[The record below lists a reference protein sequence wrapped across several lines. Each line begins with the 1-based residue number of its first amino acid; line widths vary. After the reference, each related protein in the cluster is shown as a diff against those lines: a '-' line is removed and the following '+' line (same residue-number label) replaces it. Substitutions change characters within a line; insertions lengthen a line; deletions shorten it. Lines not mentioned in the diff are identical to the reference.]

1 MKMKTYIKIILLIGL
16 MLTPSVIFAFP
27 FGPGPGNLEPACA
40 HCHTKGVFG
49 EGANQGM
56 IEISIDK
63 KAVKPEEEIT
73 VTVKTSGGDNG
84 VRGIFLVNKD
94 QKHPARDGWEIV
106 TDYLG
111 MKYNYVE
118 QGVAI
123 KGEPVTWRI
132 KAPKKPGKHSL
143 MGRLN
148 YGINPAEEI
157 PKDTENAKFLLTEPI
172 YIEVAGE
179 VISGK
184 DQISTKDLLK
194 IVNAQ
199 SSLREF
205 ADFGIN
211 WLMTLVSW
219 LLFTMAVSLHL
230 LRPYYVR
237 NLAKFTFNLGAEIWW
252 LLYILVRDL
261 MSVLAFVY
269 SLQITFPKHLLE
281 WAKPLGV
288 NYMAYTMPMLIGSM
302 ILGAALGLKLIG
314 DTEQRPRWFAIFNI
328 LMLAGYGF
336 YTFGV
341 FYASIGIDPL
351 VHRLAV
357 PYPR

>member
-1 MKMKTYIKIILLIGL
+1 MNIKKIKILILIIALALI
-16 MLTPSVIFAFP
+16 PSTGFAFP
-27 FGPGPGNLEPACA
+27 FGPGPGNIEPACA
-40 HCHTKGVFG
+40 HCHTRGVFG
-49 EGANQGM
+49 DGPKQGM
-56 IEISIDK
+56 ITINVDK
-63 KAVKPEEEIT
+63 KDVRPGEEIT
-73 VTVKTSGGDNG
+73 VAMKTSGGDNG
-84 VRGIFLVNKD
+84 VRGIFLVNKS

-106 TDYLG
+106 SDYIG
-111 MKYNYVE
+111 KKYNYVE

-123 KGEPVTWRI
+123 KDEPVIWKI
-132 KAPKKPGKHSL
+132 KAPRKPGKYTL
-143 MGRLN
+143 IGRLN
-148 YGINPAEEI
+148 YGIDPSVEI
-157 PKDTENAKFLLTEPI
+157 PKDTENAKFLLTEPV
-172 YIEVAGE
+172 YITVAGE
-179 VISGK
+179 AAAATG
-184 DQISTKDLLK
+184 QINVKDLLK
-194 IVNAQ
+194 IVNGQ

-205 ADFGIN
+205 SDFGIN

-252 LLYILVRDL
+252 LLYILIRDL

-288 NYMAYTMPMLIGSM
+288 DYMAYTMPMLIGSM
-302 ILGAALGLKLIG
+302 ILGLALGLKLVAN
-314 DTEQRPRWFAIFNI
+314 TEERPRWFAIFNI
-328 LMLAGYGF
+328 LILAGYAF
-336 YTFGV
+336 YTFGI

-351 VHRLAV
+351 VHRFGS

>member
-1 MKMKTYIKIILLIGL
+1 MKTYIKIILLIGL
-16 MLTPSVIFAFP
+16 MLTPSIIFAFP

-49 EGANQGM
+49 EGPNQGM

-73 VTVKTSGGDNG
+73 VTMKTSGGDNG
-84 VRGIFLVNKD
+84 VRGIFIVNKD

-106 TDYLG
+106 SDYLG
-111 MKYNYVE
+111 KRYNYVE

-123 KGEPVTWRI
+123 KDEHVTWKI
-132 KAPKKPGKHSL
+132 KAPRSPGKYTL

-148 YGINPAEEI
+148 YGINPAVEI

-179 VISGK
+179 AITGK
-184 DQISTKDLLK
+184 DQISTRDLLK
-194 IVNAQ
+194 IVNVQ

-205 ADFGIN
+205 SDFGIN

-219 LLFTMAVSLHL
+219 LLFTIAVSQHL

-237 NLAKFTFNLGAEIWW
+237 SLSKFTFNLGAEIWW
-252 LLYILVRDL
+252 LLYILTRDL
-261 MSVLAFVY
+261 MSVMAFVY

-281 WAKPLGV
+281 WAKPLGG
-288 NYMAYTMPMLIGSM
+288 NYMAYTMPMLVGSM
-302 ILGAALGLKLIG
+302 ILGAALGLKLFA
-314 DTEQRPRWFAIFNI
+314 DTERSPRWFAVFNI
-328 LMLAGYGF
+328 LILAGYGF